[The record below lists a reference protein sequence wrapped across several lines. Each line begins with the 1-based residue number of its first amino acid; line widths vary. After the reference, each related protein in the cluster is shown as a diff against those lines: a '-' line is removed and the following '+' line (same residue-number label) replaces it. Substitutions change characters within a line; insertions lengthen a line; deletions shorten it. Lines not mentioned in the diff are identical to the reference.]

1 MYFVKILQK
10 DGCVYHSLTEL
21 HLNLGIPNGN
31 LGNFCSQAMQIL
43 VLSHCCFVGDSHE
56 M

>member
-10 DGCVYHSLTEL
+10 DGCVYHSLTEP
-21 HLNLGIPNGN
+21 HLNLSIPNGN
-31 LGNFCSQAMQIL
+31 VRNFCSQAMQIL
-43 VLSHCCFVGDSHE
+43 VISHCCFVGDSHE